1 MRRLHLSEQRSHIK
15 PTRITIQVSSLS
27 PGASTRPESP
37 PSPIGS
43 EPGTTEDE
51 TKARWNEYLKE
62 LGLPQVE
69 EVGTGLPDRL
79 RCRDSEV
86 ARILMSMLNTAAVP
100 EVVAPPVDPVTVT
113 ETAGADAVT
122 SGKAGPSTAAF
133 RASVG
138 GTETISPAGHE
149 EVVVARLASVEEAI
163 NCATEENDEELFL
176 ALHTSL
182 GWCVVVNAPR
192 GSNILEIPLYII

>member
-37 PSPIGS
+37 PSTIRS

-69 EVGTGLPDRL
+69 EVGTGLPDHL

-86 ARILMSMLNTAAVP
+86 ARILMSILNTAAVP
-100 EVVAPPVDPVTVT
+100 EVVAPPVDPVVVA
-113 ETAGADAVT
+113 ETAGAGAVT
-122 SGKAGPSTAAF
+122 SGEAGTSMAAF
-133 RASVG
+133 GATVRDTATTSR
-138 GTETISPAGHE
+138 AGHE
-149 EVVVARLASVEEAI
+149 GAATRLASVEEAM
-163 NCATEENDEELFL
+163 NGATEENDEELFL
-176 ALHTSL
+176 ALHTFL
-182 GWCVVVNAPR
+182 GWRVVVNVPR
-192 GSNILEIPLYII
+192 GSNISEIPLYII